1 MTPIQAPIAEEADQD
16 AAASWPDVVRI
27 IFVAA
32 GAAAVWF
39 RVWEPFAHFSVI
51 GVAALLIG
59 GWPILREAAENAIQW
74 KMTMELS
81 MSIALIAAAAIG
93 ELFTALVIALFVL
106 VAEVLE
112 SLTVSRGR
120 QAIGELLNFLPRM
133 ALVRRDGGVR
143 ETPLSELR
151 LGNLVLVNPGARLP
165 ADGTVMAGASFVDQ
179 AAITGE
185 SMPVEKTAGAPVYA
199 GTINQ
204 TGALEFR
211 VDRLGR
217 DTSFGKIVEAVE
229 LAEHSRAP
237 VQKLADR
244 LAGYLVY
251 FAIGAAILTFVIT
264 RNLRS
269 TISVVIVAG
278 ACGIAAGT
286 PLAILGGIGQ
296 AARRGAIVKGGLFL
310 EALSTA
316 DTVVL
321 DKTGTLT
328 FGRPGVREVRPEPGV
343 ESRAV
348 LEAAA
353 AAERRSEHPLGKAII
368 ELADEAGVPS
378 AEPRTFAYE
387 PGKGVVV
394 TVAAELILAGNRT
407 LLREHGIPVPAPGGD
422 AEAASEVLVARGG
435 RLLGIILVADA
446 LRPEAVAAVRSLKA
460 MRLRTILL
468 TGDDRRVGQAV
479 GHELGVDEAEAELLP
494 EAKLDRVNRLV
505 ASGRKVV
512 MVGDGVN
519 DAPALT
525 AATVGVAMG
534 SGTDVAR
541 ESADVVLLGND
552 LSNFVETIRIAR
564 GTRRVIGQNFVG
576 TLVVDGIGVGLA
588 AFGLL
593 DPLSAAF
600 VHVASELAFILNSAR
615 LLPALSRKESS
626 RRPSTWP
633 NALPSASG
641 AARAS
646 TAART

>member
-1 MTPIQAPIAEEADQD
+1 
-16 AAASWPDVVRI
+16 
-27 IFVAA
+27 
-32 GAAAVWF
+32 
-39 RVWEPFAHFSVI
+39 
-51 GVAALLIG
+51 
-59 GWPILREAAENAIQW
+59 
-74 KMTMELS
+74 
-81 MSIALIAAAAIG
+81 
-93 ELFTALVIALFVL
+93 
-106 VAEVLE
+106 
-112 SLTVSRGR
+112 
-120 QAIGELLNFLPRM
+120 M